1 MTLHRMKRSTGSVS
15 DMPQDLAAL
24 RGLLDTRL
32 AALETALADPNQHG
46 SLEQIILDLARV
58 ATEEADTTA
67 RQAYLEAQ
75 REGQGAVAAARD
87 EARAALDAERAAAR
101 SMRAELDAERA
112 EAASGRAALDA
123 ERTGAASVRAELDR
137 AHEAL

>member
-1 MTLHRMKRSTGSVS
+1 MKTRTGSVS

-32 AALETALADPNQHG
+32 AALEKALADPNQHG

-58 ATEEADTTA
+58 ATEEAVASA

-75 REGQGAVAAARD
+75 REGQGALAAARA
-87 EARAALDAERAAAR
+87 EARAALESERAAA
-101 SMRAELDAERA
+101 
-112 EAASGRAALDA
+112 AL
-123 ERTGAASVRAELDR
+123 VRAELDEVQS
-137 AHEAL
+137 AAQQE